1 MDMKQK
7 NELERIRRLDKVRT
21 GQKNHVM
28 LMLLA
33 LISIGTGFVYPLFSF
48 MKWLGFILFG
58 AAGSDLLRLKREVPF
73 PYDTKALIETIKQQ
87 LPQVTLPSFVWDDPT
102 YVFATQL
109 KQICDQ
115 FYEIEHQSAQL
126 QKYISQRN
134 HEEEAVKQ
142 LNKVLGEQ
150 ETDDIIKTYK
160 QIQNKLKACRERAA
174 HLENQQ
180 EKYRENQKRSED
192 LKLKLDGAREERE
205 KMALPFLELGEGNLE
220 EGIQIFKKNTE
231 INHFIKVYDE
241 EMLGHIDLV
250 EAFHRYKTPEA
261 VNAQHIEMLEQA
273 NLKQEEALR
282 KAYVDKKQCEN
293 KIEQIK
299 KENNLDDINGNIL
312 LLKDTREQYLK
323 KRDTL
328 MLLKSILMHA
338 DEVYRKEHQPDILKR
353 VSTLMR
359 IMTEGKYENV
369 FISEGFELQ
378 FLIEGNLYPISRAFS
393 KGTLNQL
400 FLAYRL
406 AVIEMLSEGRESLP
420 IVLDEAFINWD
431 DERLSQTYRILEEM
445 SMHHQIFIF
454 TCHPISSEIKAHHK
468 INLSEWENQNVVE

>member
-1 MDMKQK
+1 
-7 NELERIRRLDKVRT
+7 
-21 GQKNHVM
+21 
-28 LMLLA
+28 
-33 LISIGTGFVYPLFSF
+33 
-48 MKWLGFILFG
+48 
-58 AAGSDLLRLKREVPF
+58 
-73 PYDTKALIETIKQQ
+73 
-87 LPQVTLPSFVWDDPT
+87 
-102 YVFATQL
+102 
-109 KQICDQ
+109 
-115 FYEIEHQSAQL
+115 
-126 QKYISQRN
+126 
-134 HEEEAVKQ
+134 
-142 LNKVLGEQ
+142 
-150 ETDDIIKTYK
+150 
-160 QIQNKLKACRERAA
+160 
-174 HLENQQ
+174 
-180 EKYRENQKRSED
+180 
-192 LKLKLDGAREERE
+192 
-205 KMALPFLELGEGNLE
+205 MALPFLELGEGNLE

-299 KENNLDDINGNIL
+299 KENNL
-312 LLKDTREQYLK
+312 
-323 KRDTL
+323 TL